1 VEYLFTKVFP
11 CEGCGG
17 IGSIF
22 HLWCKN
28 TAFSYKGLLSAAQPP
43 GQAYSHDGSGE
54 YGQPVIGLFGLG
66 LQYNKNGA

>member
-1 VEYLFTKVFP
+1 
-11 CEGCGG
+11 
-17 IGSIF
+17 
-22 HLWCKN
+22 LWCKN